1 MASRANILV
10 IILLTILVA
19 VMAGMTLLV
28 FVTMKR
34 FEVASDQIL
43 VNPGFEMAGDEL
55 MFDEPIPPGWERR
68 GRHGSIRFR
77 GDRVVLDNDQPQGS
91 ISLLQLIDVPPDIHA
106 YELTATIE
114 LQLAIGGAESWNT
127 ARVDLVSIMPD
138 GKPAYNRPHKLFD
151 TTGTRP
157 SYTYRK
163 VLEVAPGAPQVRLAM
178 FLNRTT
184 GRMIVSG
191 LALRPAYERAEFTHM
206 STLVRTGWLAL
217 LLIGGAWFIAKAAH
231 KPAASGAVAVV
242 VLGAALAIMPYEL
255 KDPLLEAL
263 DLGGSDASEREWSSR
278 ALHVLGFFI
287 LGFLVR
293 LARRRDHISR
303 VLVPMVALTLLT
315 ELLQAM
321 TTGIGADDLIDV
333 AANLAGTVVG
343 LGLGQEH
350 VRRYYRKR
358 HRRKR
363 RRKSRSSDAPLDA
376 PSNAPE
382 AG

>member
-10 IILLTILVA
+10 IILSTILLA

-28 FVTMKR
+28 FTTMKR
-34 FEVASDQIL
+34 FEVTDEQIL
-43 VNPGFEMAGDEL
+43 INPGFEMAGDEL
-55 MFDEPIPPGWERR
+55 MFDEPVPPGWERR

-77 GDRVVLDNDQPQGS
+77 GDRVVLDNDEPQGS
-91 ISLLQLIDVPPDIHA
+91 ISLLQIIDVPPDIHA

-114 LQLAIGGAESWNT
+114 LQLAVGGAESWHT

-163 VLEVAPGAPQVRLAM
+163 VLEVAPDASQVRLAM

-191 LALRPAYERAEFTHM
+191 LALHPAHERAEFTRL
-206 STLVRTGWLAL
+206 STMVRSGWLAL

-231 KPAASGAVAVV
+231 KPAATGAVAL
-242 VLGAALAIMPYEL
+242 VLFGAALALMPYEL
-255 KDPLLEAL
+255 KDPLIRVF
-263 DLGGSDASEREWSSR
+263 DLGGSDATEREWSSR

-293 LARRRDHISR
+293 LARRRNHISR
-303 VLVPMVALTLLT
+303 VLVPMVALTLVT

-321 TTGIGADDLIDV
+321 TTGIGTDDLIDV
-333 AANLAGTVVG
+333 VANLAGTVVG

-358 HRRKR
+358 RRRRRRK
-363 RRKSRSSDAPLDA
+363 KSRSSEASLDA
-376 PSNAPE
+376 SSNAPE
-382 AG
+382 PG